1 MKFDTIYFFKKE
13 MKFSI
18 TFDIMECLVKE
29 ITVLLSSSTRHWILD
44 FCKEG
49 VMRLDEELL

>member
-1 MKFDTIYFFKKE
+1 MKFDTIFFKKE